1 MNAGD
6 MDGTDQ
12 AGGLSRRQ
20 QLASQ
25 KGRVEPL
32 GTASFL
38 MQANLDGADLPL
50 LAEGCQYSLAWLG
63 NEGLRVRITAYPTV
77 VNVGRMKAS
86 SVFTV
91 KNENTDAALRVI
103 KVASTDT
110 AAPGET
116 VEFTIRFD
124 NIGTQPIGNVTVL
137 DSLSGRLELIP
148 ETAKSSLPAG
158 FAVELN
164 AAGSLMLRWEIT
176 APLEPLD
183 FGIIQFRCRVR

>member
-1 MNAGD
+1 
-6 MDGTDQ
+6 MDGRDQ
-12 AGGLSRRQ
+12 LGGLSRHQ
-20 QLASQ
+20 QLATQ

-32 GTASFL
+32 GSAASL
-38 MQANLDGADLPL
+38 MQAKIDGADLPF
-50 LAEGCQYSLAWLG
+50 LAEGCQYALAWAG
-63 NEGLRVRITAYPTV
+63 NEGLRVRINAYPAVTD
-77 VNVGRMKAS
+77 VGRMKAS

-103 KVASTDT
+103 KVASTDS

-137 DSLSGRLELIP
+137 DSLSGRLELMP

-176 APLEPLD
+176 APLEPLE
-183 FGIIQFRCRVR
+183 FGIIQFRCRVK